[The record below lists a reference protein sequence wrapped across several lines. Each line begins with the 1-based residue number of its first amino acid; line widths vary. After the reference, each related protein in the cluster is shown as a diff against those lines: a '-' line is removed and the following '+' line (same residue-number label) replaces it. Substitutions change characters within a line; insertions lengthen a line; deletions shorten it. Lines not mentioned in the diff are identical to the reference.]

1 MRIRI
6 PRRFL
11 LLGILLCSL
20 ALVASVPQS
29 AFAKP
34 IPWSPEDGPAPGD
47 GDGPVVK
54 GTGAGAPKS
63 TAIAPSVTA
72 MRNTKAVTTVSS
84 MWKAYL
90 TALRLGY
97 GWRWIW

>member
-20 ALVASVPQS
+20 ALAASVPQPVH
-29 AFAKP
+29 AKP
-34 IPWSPEDGPAPGD
+34 IPWNDENGPSPGD

-54 GTGAGAPKS
+54 GTGASLSSGATLLRS
-63 TAIAPSVTA
+63 YEGTARVT
-72 MRNTKAVTTVSS
+72 RTTTTGSI
-84 MWKAYL
+84 WKTYL
-90 TALRLGY
+90 MTLRLGY

>member
-20 ALVASVPQS
+20 TFAASVPQS
-29 AFAKP
+29 SQAKP
-34 IPWSPEDGPAPGD
+34 IPWNVEDGPLPVSGD

-54 GTGAGAPKS
+54 APTTAASFAYSS
-63 TAIAPSVTA
+63 TTTVRT
-72 MRNTKAVTTVSS
+72 TKAVTTVSS